1 VKGWRPTRP
10 ERKAYLTSLASGPL
24 SRLSVKI
31 LPAHTLTS
39 VTTSPSQR
47 VCFSPVIRHSLIC
60 HSCACYTHTTC
71 TCTCVCSGCA
81 RQRSTHTHSQRRMLH
96 RMHTSTLYTST
107 LYTRR
112 HGRTELCPQDS
123 SSFPLSILLNSL
135 RRLILDTAGNAERIR
150 WAGGGRHDWS

>member
-47 VCFSPVIRHSLIC
+47 VCFSPVIRHSLLC

-96 RMHTSTLYTST
+96 RMHTSTLYT
-107 LYTRR
+107 RR
-112 HGRTELCPQDS
+112 HGRTELCPQA
-123 SSFPLSILLNSL
+123 LLL
-135 RRLILDTAGNAERIR
+135 RRVSCIARTRLLLAHAPRAGSR
-150 WAGGGRHDWS
+150 WQDG